1 MTNRNEFKI
10 PEIIFDPTLVLSPH
24 VCLLGMLF
32 HIKGFKTRS
41 LNGPVL
47 DCPENLY
54 RLRVLDGLGQ
64 QQLVLKEEIKDK
76 FVFCQVARDVDGY
89 RIDLDK
95 PMTSS
100 MIRFRMR
107 RVGEITGMEQIAKPY
122 LLRYAGAK
130 AFNKSGQCHQAPSTS
145 K

>member
-1 MTNRNEFKI
+1 VANRNEFKI

-32 HIKGFKTRS
+32 HLKGFKTRS
-41 LNGPVL
+41 LDGPVL

-76 FVFCQVARDVDGY
+76 FVFCQVARDTAGY
-89 RIDLDK
+89 RIVLDK
-95 PMTSS
+95 PMTSA
-100 MIRFRMR
+100 MIRSRMR
-107 RVGEITGMEQIAKPY
+107 RVGEITGMEQIARPY

-130 AFNKSGQCHQAPSTS
+130 AFNNSGMCSLVFSETQ
-145 K
+145 